1 MYYVKLNAR
10 GHEITRS
17 LETTDLSE
25 ARQRLAELRASRSR
39 LDPGNTRIVLATLV
53 EKYQATFAHQ
63 AAKTRW
69 HKALVMRRVLE
80 GWPTPVE
87 TTPINKIKPSDCA
100 AWLSSFNFSPR
111 NHNGHS
117 RILRALFSMAVRD
130 RVLSENPAEHIRK
143 VKVPMPIR
151 LTPSFEQFQAI
162 IANVRAQKFNGH
174 DPQESANFLEFL
186 GLAGLGQAE
195 ASTLKRGDVDFEA
208 GRIVTF
214 RHKTKTGFAIP
225 LYPQVRP
232 LLERVCG
239 AGGKRHD
246 ERLFSIRDAKRA
258 LAAACRRLGFPRFS
272 QRSLRRMFVTM
283 AIERGIDVK
292 TIASFQCHRD
302 GGALILKTYSHL
314 RPEHAQAMALRMS

>member
-17 LETTDLSE
+17 LETTDLPE

-39 LDPGNTRIVLATLV
+39 LDPGNGRIVLATLV
-53 EKYQATFAHQ
+53 EKYRATFAHQ
-63 AAKTRW
+63 KPKTRW

-80 GWPTPVE
+80 AWPTRAE
-87 TTPINKIKPSDCA
+87 DTPIAKIKPSDCA

-117 RILRALFSMAVRD
+117 RILRALFGLAMHD
-130 RVLSENPAEHIRK
+130 KVLSENPAEHLKK
-143 VKVPMPIR
+143 VKVPRPIR
-151 LTPSFEQFQAI
+151 LTPSFQQFQMI
-162 IANVRAQKFNGH
+162 VANVRAQKFNGH

-195 ASTLKRGDVDFEA
+195 ARSLTRSDVDFEA

-214 RHKTKTGFAIP
+214 RHKTSTGFAIP

-232 LLERVCG
+232 LLERVC
-239 AGGKRHD
+239 AGKRHD

-258 LAAACRRLGFPRFS
+258 LAASCRRLNFPRFS

-292 TIASFQCHRD
+292 TIASFQGHKD
-302 GGALILKTYSHL
+302 GGALILKTYSHI
-314 RPEHAQAMALRMS
+314 RPEHAQAMALRMN